1 MLPGKNRHGRDTNE
15 RFQALLP
22 RILLKLCSDTAAR
35 THPVSCRSRGGQA
48 LLQPRDQSRE
58 RGELHVRSVVGRRE
72 RASGS
77 AIPPASGTRPP
88 GRRRGSPSTWT
99 APRGTVSSRYR
110 RGELPSL
117 VSARPRVLPLHC
129 PAGRSTEVRFSTAH
143 RCVCH
148 SDNLYAR

>member
-72 RASGS
+72 RAGQPS
-77 AIPPASGTRPP
+77 
-88 GRRRGSPSTWT
+88 RRRQARAHQVGV
-99 APRGTVSSRYR
+99 AGAQALGQRLE
-110 RGELPSL
+110 ELS
-117 VSARPRVLPLHC
+117 PRVTAEESYRHLSQPGLVFC
-129 PAGRSTEVRFSTAH
+129 RFIVLLVA
-143 RCVCH
+143 
-148 SDNLYAR
+148 AQK